1 MKVKEVELH
10 LAQHVDNGIEY
21 NYFIELL
28 DRYTK
33 YNPNRERLID
43 YYNLKN
49 NLKKALKWEIKKH
62 ILILIEGVNNMEY
75 QIIWNYGTENE
86 EIVDTANSYE
96 EGLYL
101 IQEYQIAFNSNQFVL
116 EGEIQ

>member
-1 MKVKEVELH
+1 
-10 LAQHVDNGIEY
+10 
-21 NYFIELL
+21 
-28 DRYTK
+28 
-33 YNPNRERLID
+33 
-43 YYNLKN
+43 
-49 NLKKALKWEIKKH
+49 
-62 ILILIEGVNNMEY
+62 MEY